1 MFPLSGLPRVLQER
15 ATFPQNVFY
24 LRSRYLRQILYKAL
38 SLLWHGVMQM
48 RVGAG
53 VLDLSFHALAQQER
67 AEELQSL
74 VHKAVGSV
82 RAADSACCLF
92 SRNTFLIVI

>member
-1 MFPLSGLPRVLQER
+1 
-15 ATFPQNVFY
+15 
-24 LRSRYLRQILYKAL
+24 
-38 SLLWHGVMQM
+38 M

-92 SRNTFLIVI
+92 SRNKFLIVI